1 MIVSKNII
9 LGLTDYIK
17 NNEVV
22 YQFCDELIELSNNE
36 NPDNRQTILDS
47 LVNTSS
53 VEVYEK
59 GSFLIHESFEELD
72 NWSMDNDCLF
82 LLVPVELLICI
93 PKISAISADRKST
106 RLNS

>member
-93 PKISAISADRKST
+93 PKISAISAN
-106 RLNS
+106 LIIE